1 MPSLRRRL
9 IMSVSVSLVLFFG
22 ITIGAL
28 DAVFRSLADRSLD
41 ELLDAQTVAL
51 IAATE
56 TTGAGVTVTRL
67 ADPRLATP
75 GSGLYA
81 AIDDGREG
89 WRSPSSVGARAT
101 DIAPLPPGARRTLRL
116 DWPGVGAVAVRSRG
130 IAWRDDDGRSRALTF
145 SVATSLEP
153 YALQLQR
160 VRSQMFGWFAL
171 LALLLLG
178 TLAVLL
184 RRTLAP
190 VQQLEEEIRGI
201 EAGARE
207 ALSLHWPR
215 ELDGVASNL
224 NALLAAERE
233 RIARYRKTLGNLAH
247 SLKTPLAVMR
257 ATLHGAQS
265 IDALRPQFEREIDR
279 MGGIVEHQL
288 RRAATSGGATVGQG
302 ATALRTV
309 VADLRGALLRA
320 HASKDFAI
328 ENAVREDAQ
337 FIGDR
342 DDLAELLGNVMDNA
356 CKWCTSRVRVSAL
369 LDATAG
375 PRARLRIAIEDDGPG
390 ISTADRERVLER
402 GARADEATPGHGL
415 GLAMVRDAVRL
426 YGGTLD
432 VSRSGALGG
441 ARIEIGLPGR

>member
-9 IMSVSVSLVLFFG
+9 IVSVSVSLVLFFG
-22 ITIGAL
+22 VTIVAL
-28 DAVFRSLADRSLD
+28 DAVFRALADRSLD

-56 TTGAGVTVTRL
+56 TTAAGVTVTRL

-89 WRSPSSVGARAT
+89 WRSPSSVGARAGSV
-101 DIAPLPPGARRTLRL
+101 APLPPGSRRTLRQ
-116 DWPGVGAVAVRSRG
+116 DWPGIGAVAVRSRG

-145 SVATSLEP
+145 SVATSLDP
-153 YALQLQR
+153 YASQLER
-160 VRSQMFGWFAL
+160 VRSQMFGWFAA

-178 TLAVLL
+178 TLALLL

-190 VQQLEEEIRGI
+190 VQQLEGEIRGI
-201 EAGARE
+201 ESGARE
-207 ALSLHWPR
+207 ALSQRWPR
-215 ELDGVASNL
+215 ELDGVANNL

-257 ATLHGAQS
+257 ATLYGAQS
-265 IDALRPQFEREIDR
+265 IEVLRPQFEREIDR
-279 MGGIVEHQL
+279 MVTIVEHQL

-302 ATALRTV
+302 AVALRAV
-309 VADLRGALLRA
+309 VGDLRAALLRA
-320 HASKDFAI
+320 HSNKDFSI
-328 ENAVREDAQ
+328 ENAVREDAL
-337 FIGDR
+337 FVGDR
-342 DDLAELLGNVMDNA
+342 DDLAEMLGNVMDNA
-356 CKWCTSRVRVSAL
+356 CKWCASRVRVSAR
-369 LDATAG
+369 LDLAGG
-375 PRARLRIAIEDDGPG
+375 PRARLRIEIEDDGPG
-390 ISTADRERVLER
+390 ISAEDRGRVLER

-415 GLAMVRDAVRL
+415 GLAMVRDAVEL
-426 YGGTLD
+426 YGGTLE
-432 VSRSGALGG
+432 VTRSHALGG
-441 ARIEIGLPGR
+441 ACIGIGLPGR